1 MVTISLNRY
10 RIDGSGLIKFP
21 DGRSGRV
28 RVVLDERLEGESRIA
43 GRPDLIKA
51 AVADGIANISLGD
64 GGGSIFVNV
73 SPRDIRRAAIK
84 PMTVPGLDNESDTA
98 SLYFNAKVT
107 IIVGTEIAGQAVLEL
122 REFNGALPEHAELL
136 GDPALL
142 NDVHDYGAVTIEF
155 CGLSVDAVIF
165 GWNQETGKLHIMA
178 EPIFA
183 ALGRHAA
190 RSQKAL

>member
-1 MVTISLNRY
+1 MATISFTHY

-43 GRPDLIKA
+43 GRPDLIEA

-64 GGGSIFVNV
+64 GGGSILVNV

-98 SLYFNAKVT
+98 SLYFIAKVT
-107 IIVGTEIAGQAVLEL
+107 IIIGTEISGQAVLEL
-122 REFNGALPEHAELL
+122 RDFNGALPEHAELL
-136 GDPALL
+136 GDPVLL
-142 NDVHDYGAVTIEF
+142 NHVHDYETVTLEF
-155 CGLSVDAVIF
+155 CGLSVEAVIF
-165 GWNQETGKLHIMA
+165 CWNQQTGGLRIMA
-178 EPIFA
+178 DPIFA
-183 ALGRHAA
+183 ALGRHAT